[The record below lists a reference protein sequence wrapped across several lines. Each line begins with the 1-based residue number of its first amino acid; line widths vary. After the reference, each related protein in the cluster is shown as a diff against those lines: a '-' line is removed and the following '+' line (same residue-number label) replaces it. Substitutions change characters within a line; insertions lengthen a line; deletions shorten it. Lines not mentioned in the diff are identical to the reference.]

1 MRMLR
6 MSDLE
11 RGASQDKVGLEA
23 SPFDFAESPAGS
35 KAGIWAQ
42 DGSQD
47 AWADGCRRARAA

>member
-1 MRMLR
+1 MLR
-6 MSDLE
+6 MTDLE

-35 KAGIWAQ
+35 KADIWAQ

-47 AWADGCRRARAA
+47 ALADGCRRARAA